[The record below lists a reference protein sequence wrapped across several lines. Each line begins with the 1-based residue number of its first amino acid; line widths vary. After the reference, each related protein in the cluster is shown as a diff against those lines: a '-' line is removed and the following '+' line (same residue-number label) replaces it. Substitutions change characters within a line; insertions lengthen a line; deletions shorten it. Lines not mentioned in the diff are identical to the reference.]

1 MGKLLMNS
9 FNSLEENILIH
20 SNIIMGYTNKKK
32 HKYKKKKHTRKIK
45 FQPPNRCTSRGGSGK
60 TNINIGFHA
69 PALGMITKGNSK
81 FKDYDG
87 DKLTSIVNMTHNDS
101 INNLVDNVDERLAS
115 IVYGKNEQNYP
126 QPVYKK
132 HISIQVPPFGRI
144 PRPDIGTGIPPVP
157 DSFPR
162 PDIGT
167 GIPPVPDSFPRPD
180 IGTGIPPVPDSFPR
194 PDIGTGI
201 PPVPDSFPRPD
212 IGTGIPPVPDSFPR
226 PDIGTSIP
234 SVPTDT
240 PTAITITDGCASG
253 STHYKTL
260 GVDEDA
266 TIDQIRKAYKIKSR
280 QCHPDKR
287 RGNINATTQQTEI
300 NNAKDILI
308 DVEKRKQYDEY
319 LHNQG
324 GKSKKRKV
332 RKSKGRK
339 SKRRKSKRQKS
350 KK

>member
-1 MGKLLMNS
+1 
-9 FNSLEENILIH
+9 
-20 SNIIMGYTNKKK
+20 MGYT
-32 HKYKKKKHTRKIK
+32 KKKKHTRKNK
-45 FQPPNRCTSRGGSGK
+45 RLTDDARGGSGK

-87 DKLTSIVNMTHNDS
+87 DKLTSIVNMTHDDS
-101 INNLVDNVDERLAS
+101 INNLVDNVDEILAS
-115 IVYGKNEQNYP
+115 IVYGKNEQYYP

-132 HISIQVPPFGRI
+132 HISIQVPPFGRTDDI

-167 GIPPVPDSFPRPD
+167 GIPPVPDSFP
-180 IGTGIPPVPDSFPR
+180 PVS
-194 PDIGTGI
+194 
-201 PPVPDSFPRPD
+201 
-212 IGTGIPPVPDSFPR
+212 
-226 PDIGTSIP
+226 
-234 SVPTDT
+234 TDT

-260 GVDEDA
+260 GVDADA
-266 TIDQIRKAYKIKSR
+266 TIEQIRKAYKIKSR
-280 QCHPDKR
+280 QCHPDKI

-324 GKSKKRKV
+324 GNLNTRFHKSKKRKI
-332 RKSKGRK
+332 RKSKIQTC
-339 SKRRKSKRQKS
+339 KRQNS

>member
-1 MGKLLMNS
+1 
-9 FNSLEENILIH
+9 
-20 SNIIMGYTNKKK
+20 MGYT
-32 HKYKKKKHTRKIK
+32 KKKKHTRKNK
-45 FQPPNRCTSRGGSGK
+45 RLTDDARGGSGK

-87 DKLTSIVNMTHNDS
+87 DKLTSIVNMTHDDS
-101 INNLVDNVDERLAS
+101 INNLVDNVDEILAS
-115 IVYGKNEQNYP
+115 IVYGKNEQYYP

-132 HISIQVPPFGRI
+132 HISIQVPPFGRTDDI

-157 DSFPR
+157 DSFP
-162 PDIGT
+162 
-167 GIPPVPDSFPRPD
+167 PVS
-180 IGTGIPPVPDSFPR
+180 
-194 PDIGTGI
+194 
-201 PPVPDSFPRPD
+201 
-212 IGTGIPPVPDSFPR
+212 
-226 PDIGTSIP
+226 
-234 SVPTDT
+234 TDT

-260 GVDEDA
+260 GVDADA
-266 TIDQIRKAYKIKSR
+266 TIEQIRKAYKIKSR
-280 QCHPDKR
+280 QCHPDKI

-324 GKSKKRKV
+324 GNLNTRFHKSKKRKI
-332 RKSKGRK
+332 RKSKIQTC
-339 SKRRKSKRQKS
+339 KRQNS

>member
-45 FQPPNRCTSRGGSGK
+45 RLFADARGGSGK

-157 DSFPR
+157 
-162 PDIGT
+162 G
-167 GIPPVPDSFPRPD
+167 
-180 IGTGIPPVPDSFPR
+180 
-194 PDIGTGI
+194 
-201 PPVPDSFPRPD
+201 
-212 IGTGIPPVPDSFPR
+212 
-226 PDIGTSIP
+226 IP

-324 GKSKKRKV
+324 GKSKKRKG

-339 SKRRKSKRQKS
+339 SKRRKSKRQNS

>member
-1 MGKLLMNS
+1 MR
-9 FNSLEENILIH
+9 
-20 SNIIMGYTNKKK
+20 YTNKK
-32 HKYKKKKHTRKIK
+32 KYKKKKHTRKIK
-45 FQPPNRCTSRGGSGK
+45 RLSANARGGSGK

-132 HISIQVPPFGRI
+132 HISIQVPPFGSI
-144 PRPDIGTGIPPVP
+144 PRPNIIPPVPDSFPRPIIPPVPDSFPRPIIPPVP

-201 PPVPDSFPRPD
+201 PPVPDS
-212 IGTGIPPVPDSFPR
+212 TGIPPVS
-226 PDIGTSIP
+226 
-234 SVPTDT
+234 TDT
-240 PTAITITDGCASG
+240 PSTAITITDGCASG

-324 GKSKKRKV
+324 GNHKSKKRKI

-339 SKRRKSKRQKS
+339 SKRRTKRRNS